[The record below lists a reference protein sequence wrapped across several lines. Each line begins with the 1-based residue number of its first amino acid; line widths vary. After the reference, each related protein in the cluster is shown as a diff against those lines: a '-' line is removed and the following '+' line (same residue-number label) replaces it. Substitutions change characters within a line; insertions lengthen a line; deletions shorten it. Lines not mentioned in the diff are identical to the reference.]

1 MIKIN
6 KNLLIFLSLAIGL
19 SMGILAVLTKFIPLF
34 IDHTVYYCQHLGSFF
49 SMEFP
54 HQISLTVIGLFGIVL
69 AVTAIRLMWLF
80 IEIHLLKRKLIRY
93 SSKKFQLKSIIKRHS
108 LQNKVYLIENSRT
121 FAFCFG
127 ILNPKIYISTHL
139 LSLMTEKEIEAVIL
153 HEKYHLDHRD
163 SLTMLIA
170 TVLQHLF
177 PFFPLLSDLVR
188 NYKIEREI
196 EADHQA
202 IQTLGNAQPVTTV
215 LKKLL
220 CIPTLTLPT
229 VSALAEYETL
239 RPRIKAIIGEQY
251 SYVQFSKLKMIIS
264 FSAVVVI
271 ISMLV
276 VPVHAMEIHNPKQ
289 DVMMVC
295 LQGEGCVTACTGKNA
310 VTPYTV
316 PYSTDNA
323 SHPYSTA
330 Q

>member
-1 MIKIN
+1 M
-6 KNLLIFLSLAIGL
+6 S
-19 SMGILAVLTKFIPLF
+19 
-34 IDHTVYYCQHLGSFF
+34 
-49 SMEFP
+49 
-54 HQISLTVIGLFGIVL
+54 
-69 AVTAIRLMWLF
+69 WLF
-80 IEIHLLKRKLIRY
+80 IEVHLLKRQLIQY
-93 SSKKFQLKSIIKRHS
+93 SSKKFQLNRLLQQYN
-108 LQNKVYLIENSRT
+108 LQNKVYLIENNRT

-127 ILNPKIYISTHL
+127 ILNPKIYISTNL
-139 LSLMTEKEIEAVIL
+139 LSLMNEKEIEAVLL
-153 HEKYHLDHRD
+153 HEKYHLKHRD

-177 PFFPLLSDLVR
+177 PFFPLFSDLIR

-196 EADHQA
+196 AADQQA
-202 IQTLGNAQPVTTV
+202 IQTLGTAQPVTAV

-239 RPRIKAIIGEQY
+239 RPRIKAIVGEQY
-251 SYVQFSKLKMIIS
+251 SYIRFSKAKMLIS

-276 VPVHAMEIHNPKQ
+276 VPVHAMEIHNHKQ

-295 LQGEGCVTACTGKNA
+295 LQSGGCVTACTDKNA
-310 VTPYTV
+310 STPYTV

-323 SHPYSTA
+323 SHPYSVA
-330 Q
+330 K